1 MMYLISF
8 LLASGVL
15 IFLEYLNTKKLKQE
29 KLAFYKWQNQVL
41 SNLEK
46 ISNKY

>member
-1 MMYLISF
+1 MIF
-8 LLASGVL
+8 LLSVGITLA
-15 IFLEYLNTKKLKQE
+15 ITFFFMYKDEKKRRQE

-41 SNLEK
+41 TQLEK

>member
-1 MMYLISF
+1 MILLISF
-8 LLASGVL
+8 LITVGIS
-15 IFLEYLNTKKLKQE
+15 IFLGYQDGKKRKQE

-41 SNLEK
+41 TQLEK